1 MDIKN
6 HISHRARAVQKLAN
20 YLLGK

>member
-6 HISHRARAVQKLAN
+6 HISHRARAVAKLCKFLN
-20 YLLGK
+20 DK